1 MRCIIYNEV
10 HRLFIAE
17 IDIPDCY
24 VNLKNIYCKIA
35 KILRKKEKRNDI
47 MFYAPFTIA
56 AEATKYSC
64 DRKYIWFVNCC

>member
-1 MRCIIYNEV
+1 MRGIIYNEV

-17 IDIPDCY
+17 INIPDCY

-47 MFYAPFTIA
+47 MF
-56 AEATKYSC
+56 
-64 DRKYIWFVNCC
+64 